1 MIDERELWACA
12 NKVLEMHGGDARKF
26 VASRIA
32 ELTAKGDVEGV
43 KVWLDIEVRLARLLT
58 IYTEETKH

>member
-1 MIDERELWACA
+1 MISDRELWACA

-32 ELTAKGDVEGV
+32 ELTAKGDVEGA
-43 KVWLDIEVRLARLLT
+43 KAWLDIEARLARLLT
-58 IYTEETKH
+58 LYTEETRH